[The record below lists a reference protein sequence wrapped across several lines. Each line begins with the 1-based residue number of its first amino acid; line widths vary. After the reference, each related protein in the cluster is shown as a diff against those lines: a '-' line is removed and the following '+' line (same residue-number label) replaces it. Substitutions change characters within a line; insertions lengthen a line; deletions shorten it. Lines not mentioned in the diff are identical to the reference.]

1 MSVVLTTVP
10 CARCAAPCLATPAA
24 WLTGLALCQRCRPA
38 PVPPLPGTVPWR
50 PTIARVLPG
59 ELGAIVAY
67 DGRTKKERES
77 AATQAVDRARMRVLV
92 PAREATPDEIGR
104 GVRAMVDQLQDGMG
118 HQACRVTYSCA
129 EDTERGELVRS
140 VAVRVPAGGYA
151 VWENDRWSSGLS
163 AHPSPHLC
171 GSLDEWINHVRG
183 LNWTPPS
190 CPRCGRVGVRM
201 TQTGQPYK
209 HKTINGEECA

>member
-1 MSVVLTTVP
+1 MSVVLTAVP
-10 CARCAAPCLATPAA
+10 CARCAAPCLATPTA
-24 WLTGLALCQRCRPA
+24 WLTGIALCQRCRPA

-50 PTIARVLPG
+50 PTIARALPG
-59 ELGAIVAY
+59 ELGAVVPH

-77 AATQAVDRARMRVLV
+77 AAAYALERVRMRVLV

-104 GVRAMVDQLQDGMG
+104 GARAIIDELRFTSRVS
-118 HQACRVTYSCA
+118 VTYSCA

-140 VAVRVPAGGYA
+140 IAIRVPAGGYA
-151 VWENDRWSSGLS
+151 VWENNRWSSGLS

-183 LNWTPPS
+183 LDWTPPP

-201 TQTGQPYK
+201 TQAGLPYK
-209 HKTINGEECA
+209 HKTIDGEECA